1 MNVFLKKEIP
11 LSKRVSRETFHRLVP
26 GNAAAHRSD
35 RQPHPRAQAPQRAV
49 LQRDIPAMRAHEL
62 LILFA
67 EDDRS
72 IRETTSDLL
81 AMSGFRVEA
90 VRTGREA
97 SRLLA
102 RRPVDL
108 LITDLVM
115 PDGDGLWLL
124 EHLDQ
129 ALPETQPRRFPVVLL
144 TAHADKIGRAHV

>member
-1 MNVFLKKEIP
+1 MTGVQTCALPIF
-11 LSKRVSRETFHRLVP
+11 
-26 GNAAAHRSD
+26 
-35 RQPHPRAQAPQRAV
+35 
-49 LQRDIPAMRAHEL
+49 
-62 LILFA
+62 FA

-124 EHLDQ
+124 EHLQQ
-129 ALPETQPRRFPVVLL
+129 ASPKKQIPVILL
-144 TAHADKIGRAHV
+144 TAHADTTDRAAGARARADAYLTKPFEPEELVATVRRLLSAAGAADALLR